1 MVRKQLPTK
10 ASRKPM
16 FDKIGLDFSQPEPK
30 PVQVKEG
37 KKLYKSFSGGLTT
50 KKPERFLLVVPYSV
64 QSGRLKN
71 GEIASVAPEKMG
83 NLTFGVKKAK
93 AGVFYTDPIV
103 IYRPPKTPE
112 NVWKQILQIK
122 ADKVV
127 EAMQDDYDEFQGE
140 DSWTLYE
147 RAKTGLITIKAP
159 GSFMPKMRM
168 RGSFKYSG
176 AGIIS
181 IADDGKCVPSTLKQ
195 IYPKMSLAKILA
207 GLGAETDEEGI
218 TVEQV
223 LNFCKKYDI
232 TCVGVDG
239 FDNPLVRYMSR
250 NNNRKPLYFVCRD
263 SHFYLM
269 DAAKTKYYQKVRGNS
284 SYRPTEAKEKV
295 IKQIIVSDEPTF
307 GDAHYVVSSL
317 PIMSESLTRFIK
329 TTNTVPNIH
338 LGATESNSIYV
349 KGFSTDKFRVSVNKQ
364 WNIVKELKEKTGLE
378 GNVVSDITSLL
389 VKEILGEVPTS
400 RMNTVLFDLF
410 KNYHS
415 TQHYAQLYEEEQI
428 DSMSGTLQAW
438 DVNKQYSAI
447 LRNNPYPWYVF
458 NTFAMPTPFDGEV
471 KDGFYFVE
479 TENTCP
485 CKGNGLY
492 SRAIV
497 EYLIKNEIPHRI
509 TQQILPSSTLPSAYF
524 EKFVDAVIEK
534 TDNFKYVLN
543 TFIGML
549 NKNNKKKSSLKV
561 FRSQQEAFMDVWN
574 YKTNYMEVAV
584 DTETNVYVS
593 AYLKTKNLYS
603 NNMPFNCQILDLA
616 AIQLA
621 EGMKHLEAKGAVIVK
636 YKVDSITFKADEFEI
651 DLSTSKL
658 GGWKKE
664 EVKPFSKIALPK
676 PSIKQ
681 LDNYNFQ
688 WAKTV
693 NEGDCDLVDFLSTN
707 SAMLNG
713 AAGYGKSWL
722 LNRVI
727 EKVGADK
734 CCAVSFTNMAA
745 NNIDGSTFHRMFKIR
760 MTATEGNY
768 DIERVLDGKEVLI
781 VDEIS
786 MIPEWLYSN
795 ILAAKMAGLRIIC
808 AGDFSQLMPVR
819 DSISAEDSDLL
830 KMLCENQVNL
840 TIYKRGNSEL
850 LSALTSVRT
859 RESVPFEKGEHG
871 ELHFVFTHYQRD
883 KINKKFMRGRGW
895 ETGVESVPRIYNG
908 LPLRS
913 CVSKEDGSLLNGER
927 FVVKCD
933 NLKESIEIHS
943 LLRDNVRILE
953 LADLKDFLPGYAIT
967 VHASQGITVTE
978 PYTVWIERLTQFSED
993 ETWRLIYTACSR
1005 ATSFGQVKVRYC

>member
-10 ASRKPM
+10 ASKKPL
-16 FDKIGLDFSQPEPK
+16 FVKVALDLNQSKPTPK
-30 PVQVKEG
+30 QVKNG
-37 KKLYKSFSGGLTT
+37 KELYKSFSSGLTT
-50 KKPERFLLVVPYSV
+50 KKPERFLLVVPYSA
-64 QSGRLKN
+64 QSGGLKN
-71 GEIASVAPEKMG
+71 GEIVSVNEPGKGSLA
-83 NLTFGVKKAK
+83 FGVKKPK
-93 AGVFYTDPIV
+93 LGVFYTDPIV
-103 IYRPPKTPE
+103 IYRLPKTPD
-112 NVWKQILQIK
+112 NVWKQILQKK
-122 ADKVV
+122 ADEVI
-127 EAMQDDYDEFQGE
+127 EALQDDYDEYAGE
-140 DSWTLYE
+140 DSWVLFE

-250 NNNRKPLYFVCRD
+250 NDNRKPLYFVCRD

-307 GDAHYVVSSL
+307 EDAHYVVSSL
-317 PIMSESLTRFIK
+317 PIMSETLSRYMK
-329 TTNTVPNIH
+329 TTNIVPNIH

-364 WNIVKELKEKTGLE
+364 WNIVKELKEQTKLE
-378 GNVVSDITSLL
+378 GNVVSDITALL

-497 EYLIKNEIPHRI
+497 EYLIKNDIPHRI
-509 TQQILPSSTLPSAYF
+509 TQQILPSSSLSSTYF

-549 NKNNKKKSSLKV
+549 NKNNKKKSSLKA
-561 FRSQQEAFMDVWN
+561 FRLQEEAFMDVWN
-574 YKTNYMEVAV
+574 NKTNYMEIAV
-584 DTETNVYVS
+584 DTETTVYVS
-593 AYLKTKNLYS
+593 AHLKTKNIYN
-603 NNMPFNCQILDLA
+603 NNMAFNCQILDLA

-676 PSIKQ
+676 VSKYV
-681 LDNYNFQ
+681 LNNFNFQ

-713 AAGYGKSWL
+713 PAGYGKSWL
-722 LNRVI
+722 LNKVI

-859 RESVPFEKGEHG
+859 RESVPFENGEHG

-883 KINKKFMRGRGW
+883 KINKRFMKGRGW
-895 ETGVESVPRIYNG
+895 ETGIESVPRVYDG

-943 LLRDNVRILE
+943 LLRENVRILE

-967 VHASQGITVTE
+967 VLS
-978 PYTVWIERLTQFSED
+978 
-993 ETWRLIYTACSR
+993 LIHI
-1005 ATSFGQVKVRYC
+1005 